1 MFSSDQKA
9 GYTPW
14 KLEGIEPKNVGM
26 DKATV
31 MSVLELMDDE
41 MMFEWS
47 YCLRADTCLC
57 ADELYALVGEYLGS
71 VYAD

>member
-26 DKATV
+26 DKSTV
-31 MSVLELMDDE
+31 MTLLDLMDDE
-41 MMFEWS
+41 MIFEWS
-47 YCLRADTCLC
+47 YRVRTDTRPC
-57 ADELYALVGEYLGS
+57 ADKLYALVGEYLGS